1 MPAWLLPDQ
10 ISDILPGEAKRLETL
25 RRALLDLYAG
35 YGYALVQPPLIE
47 HVESLLTHQARDLD
61 LRTFKVVDQASG
73 RLLGLRADITPQVAR
88 IDAHQIPNQGVTRL
102 CYAGSVLH
110 AQPAGLLSSREP
122 VQVGCELFG
131 HPGLEADLEVQEL
144 ALASL
149 DAAGIQQVRLDLSH
163 RGVFLALRDQDPAL
177 AAIENEVLPAL
188 QSKDAVRLEELLG
201 TGRLASANSS
211 APSGGASG
219 RVEVSPESR
228 SALLALLSLYGPA
241 NGADNVIERAR
252 RVLPQQPRIQ
262 QALDR
267 LQAVANS
274 AMFNEHPQCGLTVDF
289 ADLRGYRYH
298 NGVMFSI
305 YCEGLPNAVVRGGR
319 YDGVGELFGRA
330 RPATGFSLEL
340 RELLEIAR
348 PSQVGS
354 QAASLGQP
362 GLAPNTIAAPW
373 IDDSSLRGAISA
385 LRAKGET
392 VIRLPD
398 AELGAWPGRKLAYQ
412 AGGWKVA

>member
-10 ISDILPGEAKRLETL
+10 LSDILPAEAKRLESL
-25 RRALLDLYAG
+25 RRRLLDLYAS
-35 YGYALVQPPLIE
+35 YGYALIQPPLVE
-47 HVESLLTHQARDLD
+47 HVESLMIDQARDLD

-73 RLLGLRADITPQVAR
+73 RLLGLRADMTPQAAR
-88 IDAHQIPNQGVTRL
+88 IDAHQIQNQGVTRI

-131 HPGLEADLEVQEL
+131 HAGLEADLEVQEL

-149 DAAGIQQVRLDLSH
+149 DAAGIQKVRLDLSH

-177 AAIENEVLPAL
+177 AAIETDVLLAL
-188 QSKDAVRLEELLG
+188 QAKDRVRLNQLVSS
-201 TGRLASANSS
+201 LASTTAK
-211 APSGGASG
+211 
-219 RVEVSPESR
+219 
-228 SALLALLSLYGPA
+228 ALLAMIDLYGPA
-241 NGADNVIERAR
+241 TGSGNVIEKARA
-252 RVLPQQPRIQ
+252 VLPKLPTIA

-274 AMFNEHPQCGLTVDF
+274 ALFTEHPQCVLTVDF

-319 YDGVGELFGRA
+319 YDGVGAIFGRA

-340 RELLEIAR
+340 RELLGIT
-348 PSQVGS
+348 
-354 QAASLGQP
+354 AASETENLVNSGQ
-362 GLAPNTIAAPW
+362 IAAPW
-373 IDDSSLRGAISA
+373 RDDAGLRAAIASLRHQG
-385 LRAKGET
+385 KT
-392 VIRLPD
+392 VICLPD
-398 AELGAWPGRKLAYQ
+398 AELGVWAGQKLVNQ
-412 AGGWKVA
+412 AGGWSVA

>member
-10 ISDILPGEAKRLETL
+10 LSDILPAEAKRLESL
-25 RRALLDLYAG
+25 RRRLLDLYAS
-35 YGYALVQPPLIE
+35 YGYALIQPPLVE
-47 HVESLLTHQARDLD
+47 HVESLMIDQARDLD

-73 RLLGLRADITPQVAR
+73 RLLGLRADMTPQAAR
-88 IDAHQIPNQGVTRL
+88 IDAHQIQNQGVTRV

-131 HPGLEADLEVQEL
+131 HAGLEADLEVQEL

-177 AAIENEVLPAL
+177 AAIETDVLLAL
-188 QSKDAVRLEELLG
+188 QSKDRVRLSQLVAS
-201 TGRLASANSS
+201 LAPATATS
-211 APSGGASG
+211 
-219 RVEVSPESR
+219 
-228 SALLALLSLYGPA
+228 LLAMIDLYGPA
-241 NGADNVIERAR
+241 TGAGNVIEKAR
-252 RVLPQQPRIQ
+252 VVLPNMPSIA

-267 LQAVANS
+267 LQSVANS
-274 AMFNEHPQCGLTVDF
+274 ALFTEHPQCVLTVDF

-319 YDGVGELFGRA
+319 YDGVGAIFGRSRA
-330 RPATGFSLEL
+330 ATGFSLEL
-340 RELLEIAR
+340 RELLGIT
-348 PSQVGS
+348 
-354 QAASLGQP
+354 AASGAEDSASSGQ
-362 GLAPNTIAAPW
+362 IAAPW
-373 IDDSSLRGAISA
+373 KDDAGLRAAIASLRDQG
-385 LRAKGET
+385 KT
-392 VIRLPD
+392 VICLPD
-398 AELGAWPGRKLAYQ
+398 AELGVWAGQKLVNR
-412 AGGWKVA
+412 AGGWSVA

>member
-10 ISDILPGEAKRLETL
+10 LSDILPAEAKRLESL
-25 RRALLDLYAG
+25 RRRLLDLYAS
-35 YGYALVQPPLIE
+35 YGYALIQPPLVE
-47 HVESLLTHQARDLD
+47 HVESLMIDQARDLD

-73 RLLGLRADITPQVAR
+73 RLLGLRADMTPQAAR
-88 IDAHQIPNQGVTRL
+88 IDAHQIQNQGVTRV

-131 HPGLEADLEVQEL
+131 HAGLEADLEVQEL

-149 DAAGIQQVRLDLSH
+149 DAAGIQKVRLDLSH

-177 AAIENEVLPAL
+177 AAIETDV
-188 QSKDAVRLEELLG
+188 
-201 TGRLASANSS
+201 
-211 APSGGASG
+211 
-219 RVEVSPESR
+219 
-228 SALLALLSLYGPA
+228 LLALQAKDRVRLNQLVTSLAPNTATSLLALIDLYGPA
-241 NGADNVIERAR
+241 TGPGNVIEKARAA
-252 RVLPQQPRIQ
+252 LPATPTIG

-274 AMFNEHPQCGLTVDF
+274 ALFTEHPQCVLTVDF

-319 YDGVGELFGRA
+319 YDGVGAIFGRA

-340 RELLEIAR
+340 RELLEITA
-348 PSQVGS
+348 PAETDNS
-354 QAASLGQP
+354 ANLGQ
-362 GLAPNTIAAPW
+362 IAAPW
-373 IDDSSLRGAISA
+373 RDDAG
-385 LRAKGET
+385 LRAAIATLRHQGKT
-392 VIRLPD
+392 VICLPD
-398 AELGAWPGRKLAYQ
+398 AELGVWAGQKLVNQ
-412 AGGWKVA
+412 AGGWSVA

>member
-1 MPAWLLPDQ
+1 M
-10 ISDILPGEAKRLETL
+10 
-25 RRALLDLYAG
+25 
-35 YGYALVQPPLIE
+35 
-47 HVESLLTHQARDLD
+47 
-61 LRTFKVVDQASG
+61 
-73 RLLGLRADITPQVAR
+73 
-88 IDAHQIPNQGVTRL
+88 
-102 CYAGSVLH
+102 
-110 AQPAGLLSSREP
+110 
-122 VQVGCELFG
+122 
-131 HPGLEADLEVQEL
+131 
-144 ALASL
+144 
-149 DAAGIQQVRLDLSH
+149 
-163 RGVFLALRDQDPAL
+163 
-177 AAIENEVLPAL
+177 PAL

-201 TGRLASANSS
+201 TGRLASVNSS
-211 APSGGASG
+211 AASGGTSG

-319 YDGVGELFGRA
+319 YDGAGELFGRA

-340 RELLEIAR
+340 RELLEITR
-348 PSQVGS
+348 PQVGS

-398 AELGAWPGRKLAYQ
+398 AELGAWPGRKLAHQ

>member
-10 ISDILPGEAKRLETL
+10 LSDILPAEAKRLESL
-25 RRALLDLYAG
+25 RRRLLDLYAS
-35 YGYALVQPPLIE
+35 YGYALIQPPLVE
-47 HVESLLTHQARDLD
+47 HVESLMIDQARDLD

-73 RLLGLRADITPQVAR
+73 RLLGLRADMTPQAAR
-88 IDAHQIPNQGVTRL
+88 IDAHQIQNQGVTRI

-131 HPGLEADLEVQEL
+131 HAGLEADLEVQEL

-149 DAAGIQQVRLDLSH
+149 DAAGIQKVRLDLSH
-163 RGVFLALRDQDPAL
+163 RGVFLALRDQDPGL
-177 AAIENEVLPAL
+177 AAIETDVLLAL
-188 QSKDAVRLEELLG
+188 QAKDRVRLNQLVSS
-201 TGRLASANSS
+201 LASTTAK
-211 APSGGASG
+211 
-219 RVEVSPESR
+219 
-228 SALLALLSLYGPA
+228 ALLAMIDLYGPA
-241 NGADNVIERAR
+241 TGSGNVIEKARA
-252 RVLPQQPRIQ
+252 VLPKLPTIA

-274 AMFNEHPQCGLTVDF
+274 ALFTEHPQCVLTVDF

-319 YDGVGELFGRA
+319 YDGVGAIFGRA

-340 RELLEIAR
+340 RELLGIT
-348 PSQVGS
+348 
-354 QAASLGQP
+354 AASETENLVNSGQ
-362 GLAPNTIAAPW
+362 IAAPW
-373 IDDSSLRGAISA
+373 RDDAGLRAAIASLRHQG
-385 LRAKGET
+385 KT
-392 VIRLPD
+392 VICLPD
-398 AELGAWPGRKLAYQ
+398 AELGVWAGQKLVNQ
-412 AGGWKVA
+412 AGGWSVA

>member
-10 ISDILPGEAKRLETL
+10 LSDILPAEAKRLESL
-25 RRALLDLYAG
+25 RRRLLDLYAS
-35 YGYALVQPPLIE
+35 YGYALIQPPLVE
-47 HVESLLTHQARDLD
+47 HVESLMIDQARDLD

-73 RLLGLRADITPQVAR
+73 RLLGLRADMTPQAAR
-88 IDAHQIPNQGVTRL
+88 IDAHQIQNQGVTRV

-131 HPGLEADLEVQEL
+131 HAGLEADLEVQEL

-149 DAAGIQQVRLDLSH
+149 DAAGIQKVRLDLSH

-177 AAIENEVLPAL
+177 AAIETDV
-188 QSKDAVRLEELLG
+188 
-201 TGRLASANSS
+201 
-211 APSGGASG
+211 
-219 RVEVSPESR
+219 
-228 SALLALLSLYGPA
+228 LLALQAKDRVRLNQLVASLAPNTATSLLALIDLYGPA
-241 NGADNVIERAR
+241 TGPGNVIEKARAA
-252 RVLPQQPRIQ
+252 LPATPTIG

-274 AMFNEHPQCGLTVDF
+274 ALFTEHPQCVLTVDF

-319 YDGVGELFGRA
+319 YDGVGAIFGRA

-340 RELLEIAR
+340 RELLGITAPAETDNSAN
-348 PSQVGS
+348 
-354 QAASLGQP
+354 LGQ
-362 GLAPNTIAAPW
+362 IAAPW
-373 IDDSSLRGAISA
+373 RDDAGLRAAIASLRHQG
-385 LRAKGET
+385 KT
-392 VIRLPD
+392 VICLPD
-398 AELGAWPGRKLAYQ
+398 AELGVWAGQKLVNQ
-412 AGGWKVA
+412 AGGWSVA

>member
-47 HVESLLTHQARDLD
+47 HVESLLIDQARDLD

-88 IDAHQIPNQGVTRL
+88 IDAHQIPNHGVTRL

-131 HPGLEADLEVQEL
+131 HAGLEADLEVQEL

-163 RGVFLALRDQDPAL
+163 RGIFLALREQDPAL
-177 AAIENEVLPAL
+177 AAIENEVLLAL
-188 QSKDAVRLEELLG
+188 QSKDAVRLKELLKA
-201 TGRLASANSS
+201 GRAAEKNSPRGP
-211 APSGGASG
+211 AGA
-219 RVEVSPESR
+219 EILPESR
-228 SALLALLSLYGPA
+228 SALLALLDLYGPA
-241 NGADNVIERAR
+241 SGADNVIARAR
-252 RVLPQQPRIQ
+252 KVLPPQPQIQ

-267 LQAVANS
+267 IQAVADS

-319 YDGVGELFGRA
+319 YDGVGELFGRS

-340 RELLEIAR
+340 RELLEITR
-348 PSQVGS
+348 PSESGS
-354 QAASLGQP
+354 QAVSSDQS
-362 GLAPNTIAAPW
+362 GLPPDRIAAPW
-373 IDDSSLRGAISA
+373 IDDSSLRVAISA
-385 LRAKGET
+385 LRTKGET
-392 VIRLPD
+392 VTRLPD
-398 AELGAWPGRKLAYQ
+398 AELRGWTGRQLVQQ
-412 AGGWKVA
+412 AGRWMVS

>member
-10 ISDILPGEAKRLETL
+10 LSDILPAEAKRLESL
-25 RRALLDLYAG
+25 RRRLLDLYAS
-35 YGYALVQPPLIE
+35 YGYALIQPPLVE
-47 HVESLLTHQARDLD
+47 HVESLMIDQARDLD

-73 RLLGLRADITPQVAR
+73 RLLGLRADMTPQAAR
-88 IDAHQIPNQGVTRL
+88 IDAHQIQNQGVTRV

-131 HPGLEADLEVQEL
+131 HAGLEADLEVQEL

-149 DAAGIQQVRLDLSH
+149 DAAGIQKVRLDLSH

-177 AAIENEVLPAL
+177 AAIETDV
-188 QSKDAVRLEELLG
+188 
-201 TGRLASANSS
+201 
-211 APSGGASG
+211 
-219 RVEVSPESR
+219 
-228 SALLALLSLYGPA
+228 LLALQAKDRVRLNQLVASLAPNTATSLLALIDLYGPA
-241 NGADNVIERAR
+241 TGPGNVIEKARAA
-252 RVLPQQPRIQ
+252 LLATPTIG

-274 AMFNEHPQCGLTVDF
+274 ALFTEHPQCVLTVDF

-319 YDGVGELFGRA
+319 YDGVGAIFGRA

-340 RELLEIAR
+340 RELLGITAPAETDNSAN
-348 PSQVGS
+348 
-354 QAASLGQP
+354 LGQ
-362 GLAPNTIAAPW
+362 IAAPW
-373 IDDSSLRGAISA
+373 RDDAGLRAAIASLRHQG
-385 LRAKGET
+385 KT
-392 VIRLPD
+392 VICLPD
-398 AELGAWPGRKLAYQ
+398 AELGVWAGQKLVNQ
-412 AGGWKVA
+412 AGGWSVA

>member
-47 HVESLLTHQARDLD
+47 HVESLLIQQARDLD

-144 ALASL
+144 ALTSL

-201 TGRLASANSS
+201 TGRLASVNSS
-211 APSGGASG
+211 AASGGTSG

-241 NGADNVIERAR
+241 NGADNVIEQAR

-305 YCEGLPNAVVRGGR
+305 YCEGLSNAVVRGGR
-319 YDGVGELFGRA
+319 YDGAGELFGRA

-340 RELLEIAR
+340 RELLEITR
-348 PSQVGS
+348 PQVGS

-398 AELGAWPGRKLAYQ
+398 AELGAWPGRKLAHQ

>member
-10 ISDILPGEAKRLETL
+10 ISDILPGEAARMESL
-25 RRALLDLYAG
+25 RRRLLDLYAR

-47 HVESLLTHQARDLD
+47 HVESLMIDQSRDLD

-73 RLLGLRADITPQVAR
+73 RLLGLRADITPQAAR
-88 IDAHQIPNQGVTRL
+88 IDAHQIQNQGVTRL

-131 HPGLEADLEVQEL
+131 HDGLEADLEVQEL

-149 DAAGIQQVRLDLSH
+149 DAAGIQKVRLDLSH
-163 RGVFLALRDQDPAL
+163 RGVFLALRDRDAGLVACEADVL
-177 AAIENEVLPAL
+177 AAL
-188 QSKDAVRLEELLG
+188 QSKDRVRLTQLLPQV
-201 TGRLASANSS
+201 SAES
-211 APSGGASG
+211 AK
-219 RVEVSPESR
+219 
-228 SALLALLSLYGPA
+228 ALVALIDLYGPA
-241 NGADNVIERAR
+241 GGSDNVIAKAR
-252 RVLPQQPRIQ
+252 GVLPKLGPITE
-262 QALDR
+262 ALDR
-267 LQAVANS
+267 LQAVADS
-274 AMFNEHPQCGLTVDF
+274 AMFTEHPQCVLTVDL

-319 YDGVGELFGRA
+319 YDGAGRAFGRA
-330 RPATGFSLEL
+330 RAATGFSLEL

-348 PSQVGS
+348 FEGAEGAGS
-354 QAASLGQP
+354 
-362 GLAPNTIAAPW
+362 APVAAPW
-373 IDDSSLRGAISA
+373 QDDQA
-385 LRAKGET
+385 LRLAIAALRQEGRA

-398 AELGAWPGRKLAYQ
+398 AELGVWSGQRLVFQSGR
-412 AGGWKVA
+412 WTVA